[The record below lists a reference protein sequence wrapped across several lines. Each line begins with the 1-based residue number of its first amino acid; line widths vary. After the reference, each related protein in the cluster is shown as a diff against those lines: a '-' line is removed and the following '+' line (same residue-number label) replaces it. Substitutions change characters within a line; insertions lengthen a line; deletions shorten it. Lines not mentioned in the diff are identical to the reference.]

1 MGKMNNRVFGVLGVA
16 SIMSNWNA
24 DMSGNPKSVAD
35 GTFYGSDKAL
45 KYAIKQDWLNSGE
58 DVLYVKQFGMF
69 DRTEGKGKDKKEVQ
83 LFQPYSLDERFVELT
98 GRDLSKKDAKG
109 VTGDLLRFLDV
120 LNFGATFAV
129 SNNNVSVTGVVQV
142 GQGLNLHDDTNIT
155 TIDINAPFRNSSD
168 GSVNDL
174 QTTLG
179 KKIIVDEAHYFYPFS
194 VNPANLH
201 NFENDSEGF
210 DGYTQEAYDK
220 FKESALVGATA
231 LNTNSKSGSF
241 NHFGLFIELVDG
253 SKKILPHLDRL
264 ITIEKQEGSKN
275 TDGRIVV
282 DVTKISDLVVS
293 LGEEVLSAEVF
304 IDPTVVELVGSEAF
318 KVLNIYTKTEI

>member
-1 MGKMNNRVFGVLGVA
+1 MGNMNNRVFGVLGVA

-45 KYAIKQDWLNSGE
+45 KYAIKQDWLNNGE
-58 DVLYVKQFGMF
+58 ELLFIKQY
-69 DRTEGKGKDKKEVQ
+69 DTISRDDKGKKPA
-83 LFQPYSLDERFVELT
+83 LYQPLSLEERFVKLT
-98 GRDLSKKDAKG
+98 GRDMSKVDIKG
-109 VTGDLLRFLDV
+109 VTADLFKFLDV

-129 SNNNVSVTGVVQV
+129 KKSNISITGVIQV

-155 TIDINAPFRNSSD
+155 TININSPFRNSKSD
-168 GSVNDL
+168 DAKQS
-174 QTTLG
+174 TLG
-179 KKIIVDEAHYFYPFS
+179 TKIIVDEAHYFYPFS
-194 VNPANLH
+194 VNPANLKDV
-201 NFENDSEGF
+201 ENGLEGF
-210 DGYTQEAYDK
+210 DGYTREAYEK
-220 FKESALVGATA
+220 FKDSALVGATA

-264 ITIEKQEGSKN
+264 ITIEKQDDSKN

-282 DVTKISDLVVS
+282 DIEKISDLVVS
-293 LGEEVLSAEVF
+293 LGEEVSSVEVF
-304 IDPTVVELVGSEAF
+304 IDPNAVELVGSKEF
-318 KVLNIYTKTEI
+318 TVLNIYTKTEI